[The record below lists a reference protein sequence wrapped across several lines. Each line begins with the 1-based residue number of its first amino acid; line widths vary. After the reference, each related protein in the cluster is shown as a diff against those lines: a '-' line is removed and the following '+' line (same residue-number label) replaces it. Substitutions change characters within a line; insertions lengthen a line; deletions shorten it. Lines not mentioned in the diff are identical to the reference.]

1 MYLNKNLLI
10 SLLWLVFFTLIFF
23 SWLYIYNMSLS
34 MGLNWSGKKVMPME
48 MQTMNMSSMISLKM
62 LFLMWSIMM
71 IAMMLPAMVPTFR
84 SYQDL
89 IKSADGTWLGW
100 IGVLLGYIIIW
111 IGFSFGMSITQVL
124 LT

>member
-10 SLLWLVFFTLIFF
+10 SMLWLFFFTLIFF
-23 SWLYIYNMSLS
+23 SWLYVYNMSLS
-34 MGLNWSGKKVMPME
+34 MGLNWSGKKVMPTE

-89 IKSADGTWLGW
+89 IKLSL
-100 IGVLLGYIIIW
+100 IHI
-111 IGFSFGMSITQVL
+111 
-124 LT
+124 